1 MDVNFYRC
9 NDDPRKLTKDLGTAV
24 YTATNVVVKNDL
36 TLREPSL
43 ELAYNAA
50 IETANYLTF
59 GGKCYFIKPYGI
71 TRATGGRMLVQ
82 ASLDLLTTYDTQI
95 RQLPAISRRTEG
107 SEMQDWYLRD
117 TQQPI
122 RSYRHVVTIAGQT
135 LTWSSKFVLITAG

>member
-59 GGKCYFIKPYGI
+59 GGKYYFIKPYGI

-82 ASLDLLTTYDTQI
+82 ASLDLLTTYDAQI

-107 SEMQDWYLRD
+107 YEMQDWYLRD
-117 TQQPI
+117 AQQPI
-122 RSYRHVVTIAGQT
+122 RSYRHVITIPGST
-135 LTWSSKFVLITAG
+135 LAWSDKFVLITAG

>member
-9 NDDPRKLTKDLGTAV
+9 NDDPRVLTKTLGTPV

-43 ELAYNAA
+43 ELAYNSA
-50 IETANYLTF
+50 IETANYLSF

-71 TRATGGRMLVQ
+71 TRATGGRVLIQ
-82 ASLDLLTTYDTQI
+82 ASLDLLTTYDAQI

-107 SEMQDWYLRD
+107 YDMQDWYLRD
-117 TQQPI
+117 AQQPI
-122 RSYRHVVTIAGQT
+122 RSYRHVITIPGAT
-135 LTWSSKFVLITAG
+135 LAWSDKFVLITAG

>member
-1 MDVNFYRC
+1 MDINFYRC
-9 NDDPRKLTKDLGTAV
+9 NDDPRVLTKTLGNPV

-50 IETANYLTF
+50 IETANYLTI
-59 GGKCYFIKPYGI
+59 GGKYYFIKPYGI

-95 RQLPAISRRTEG
+95 RQLPAISRRTES

-122 RSYRHVVTIAGQT
+122 RSYRHVVTIPGQT
-135 LTWSSKFVLITAG
+135 LTWSDKFVLITAG